1 MESVQSTRLRKGML
15 IKLHDDLY
23 RVMDVTHLT
32 PGKGKAFV
40 QSRMRSVKAGTL
52 LDHKFRSAEFVE
64 RAVLDD
70 REMQFTYRD
79 GEAFHFMDLETY
91 EQLEMTAETLGDSV
105 NYLLPEATIKVSL
118 FEGEPV
124 GLDLPMTVDLKVEE
138 TAPAIRGATAN
149 AQLKPATLE
158 TGLVVQVPPFISNGD
173 MVRVNTETGEYQ
185 SRA

>member
-1 MESVQSTRLRKGML
+1 ML
-15 IKLHDDLY
+15 VKMNNELH

-40 QSRMRSVKAGTL
+40 QSRMRNVKAGTL
-52 LDHKFRSAEFVE
+52 LDNKFRSAESVE
-64 RAVLDD
+64 RVSVDD

-79 GEAFHFMDLETY
+79 GDTFHFMDLETY
-91 EQLEMTAETLGDSV
+91 EQLEMTAEMLGDSV
-105 NYLLPEATIKVSL
+105 HYLLPEATIKVSL
-118 FEGEPV
+118 FEGEAV
-124 GLDLPMTVDLKVEE
+124 GLDLPTTVELEVAE
-138 TAPAIRGATAN
+138 TAPAIKGATAN

-173 MVRVNTETGEYQ
+173 RIRVNTETAEYQ

>member
-1 MESVQSTRLRKGML
+1 MESIQATRLRKGTL
-15 IKLHDDLY
+15 VKFNDELY
-23 RVMDVTHLT
+23 RVMDATHLT

-40 QSRMRSVKAGTL
+40 QSRMRNVKAGTL
-52 LDHKFRSAEFVE
+52 LDHKFRSAEYVE

-79 GEAFHFMDLETY
+79 GDMFHFMDLETY
-91 EQLEMTAETLGDSV
+91 EQVEMAVETLGDSA

-118 FEGEPV
+118 FEDEPV
-124 GLDLPMTVDLKVEE
+124 GLDLPLTVDLKVKD
-138 TAPAIRGATAN
+138 TAPAIKGATAS

-158 TGLVVQVPPFISNGD
+158 TGLVIQVPPFISNGD
-173 MVRVNTETGEYQ
+173 TVRVNTETGAYQ

>member
-1 MESVQSTRLRKGML
+1 MESIQATRLRKGTL
-15 IKLHDDLY
+15 IKLNDELY

-40 QSRMRSVKAGTL
+40 QSRMRKVKAGTL
-52 LDHKFRSAEFVE
+52 LDRKFRSAESVE

-79 GEAFHFMDLETY
+79 GDVFHFMDLETY
-91 EQLEMTAETLGDSV
+91 EQIEMAVETLGDSAH
-105 NYLLPEATIKVSL
+105 YLLPEATIRVSL
-118 FEGEPV
+118 FEDEAV
-124 GLDLPMTVDLKVEE
+124 GLELPLTGDLKVEE
-138 TAPAIRGATAN
+138 TAPAIKGATAS

-158 TGLVVQVPPFISNGD
+158 TGLVIQVPPFISNGD
-173 MVRVNTETGEYQ
+173 TVRVNTETGAYQ

>member
-1 MESVQSTRLRKGML
+1 MESIQATRLRKGTL
-15 IKLHDDLY
+15 VKFNDELY
-23 RVMDVTHLT
+23 RVMDATHLT

-40 QSRMRSVKAGTL
+40 QSRMRNVKAGTL
-52 LDHKFRSAEFVE
+52 LDHKFRSAEYVE

-79 GEAFHFMDLETY
+79 GDMFHFMDLETY
-91 EQLEMTAETLGDSV
+91 EQVEIASETLGNSV

-124 GLDLPMTVDLKVEE
+124 GLDLPLTVDLMVKD
-138 TAPAIRGATAN
+138 TAPAIKGATAS

-158 TGLVVQVPPFISNGD
+158 TGLVIQVPPFISNGD
-173 MVRVNTETGEYQ
+173 TVRVNTETGAYQ